1 MTGNPTILQQC
12 IPYTGS
18 NSVLLGN
25 GDQLPIS
32 YIGNMALPIG
42 SSSFRLN
49 NVYVIPSMRKNL
61 LSIAQFCKDNH
72 VFCAFDSRHFY
83 IFDLTNGS
91 LLYQGLCRDGLYK
104 LPARLPRLQAL
115 SSSLQSSH

>member
-72 VFCAFDSRHFY
+72 VFFVP
-83 IFDLTNGS
+83 LTPDISIS
-91 LLYQGLCRDGLYK
+91 LT
-104 LPARLPRLQAL
+104 
-115 SSSLQSSH
+115 

>member
-12 IPYTGS
+12 IPYTRS
-18 NSVLLGN
+18 DSVLLGN

-32 YIGNMALPIG
+32 YTGNMALPIR

-72 VFCAFDSRHFY
+72 VFCVP
-83 IFDLTNGS
+83 LTPDISIS
-91 LLYQGLCRDGLYK
+91 LT
-104 LPARLPRLQAL
+104 
-115 SSSLQSSH
+115 